1 MIYQKQIPNQS
12 LKVCSNFRFFS
23 NSNQSWVA
31 MLQITKVHLFLQ
43 SAVAQHNNLIMV
55 HFNKA
60 QGQQDAGQG
69 LLQHPQFKGLRDHL
83 QCGHLLSRHPLH
95 QSQIIQEAGIRVV
108 TLLLRHHQCNIKSR

>member
-1 MIYQKQIPNQS
+1 
-12 LKVCSNFRFFS
+12 
-23 NSNQSWVA
+23 
-31 MLQITKVHLFLQ
+31 MLPIIKVHLFLQ

-60 QGQQDAGQG
+60 QQGQQDAGQG
-69 LLQHPQFKGLRDHL
+69 LLQHHQFKGLRDHL